1 MEILYKKKIIRDFLS
16 LYKENFWIPLISHI
30 CEYGIILFK
39 KKYLISSLNPQDIFK
54 IIENFKIEE
63 KIYDKKTKI
72 NLTRD
77 NSFNKKKNIYHSKS
91 KSKSNNKSFSS
102 NKKNNSIKSNL
113 SDKNIFS
120 KGIDLNKRNLNSS
133 RTNIIH
139 NKFKTE
145 INLKKNNNNSNKK
158 IQNFENKTQFK
169 SKRDFSN
176 KSKSKENSLIKN
188 KILNNTIS
196 NNNEN
201 SNEKKPINNKLM
213 FQKMKFDDLC
223 LKFEDLNHK
232 EIKNNCINENIK
244 NLKGENKLKALIELD
259 KQKYKELNLI
269 KNNNIINNNM
279 NNNNNNMND
288 INKINNM
295 NNRNNNITNRIN
307 NKNLNMNNCLIL
319 NEINNN
325 NKIETPKIINTNT
338 NMIISV
344 DEDKIKEK
352 KFEGILDENSN
363 FSFNNT
369 KLLENSPIDTE
380 NNISNALNILKSIEE
395 KNNNINNESNKK
407 ERYCLN
413 DAPIISIEDK
423 LNSLTKNLSKL
434 NSSINKA
441 KGILSNYNQDNYNNE
456 YFNQQ
461 QLNLNSI
468 NVNNNKNQ
476 NLNSQNE
483 ENIHSSV
490 FSSEDY
496 GELNK

>member
-1 MEILYKKKIIRDFLS
+1 
-16 LYKENFWIPLISHI
+16 
-30 CEYGIILFK
+30 
-39 KKYLISSLNPQDIFK
+39 
-54 IIENFKIEE
+54 
-63 KIYDKKTKI
+63 
-72 NLTRD
+72 
-77 NSFNKKKNIYHSKS
+77 
-91 KSKSNNKSFSS
+91 
-102 NKKNNSIKSNL
+102 
-113 SDKNIFS
+113 
-120 KGIDLNKRNLNSS
+120 
-133 RTNIIH
+133 
-139 NKFKTE
+139 
-145 INLKKNNNNSNKK
+145 
-158 IQNFENKTQFK
+158 
-169 SKRDFSN
+169 
-176 KSKSKENSLIKN
+176 
-188 KILNNTIS
+188 
-196 NNNEN
+196 
-201 SNEKKPINNKLM
+201 
-213 FQKMKFDDLC
+213 
-223 LKFEDLNHK
+223 
-232 EIKNNCINENIK
+232 
-244 NLKGENKLKALIELD
+244 
-259 KQKYKELNLI
+259 
-269 KNNNIINNNM
+269 M